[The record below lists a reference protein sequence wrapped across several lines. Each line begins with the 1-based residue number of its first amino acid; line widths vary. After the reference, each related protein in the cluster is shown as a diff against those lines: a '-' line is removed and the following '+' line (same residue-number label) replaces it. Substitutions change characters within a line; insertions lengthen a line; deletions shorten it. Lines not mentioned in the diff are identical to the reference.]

1 MDNGKK
7 IINKITNDFIDA
19 CKRNL
24 EINLQINS
32 DEGLLDKLITAQL
45 QGNMLVLEMLT
56 IQLESLRKEYQNNL
70 ISVRQGVL
78 TLGLLEKQDFLLN

>member
-1 MDNGKK
+1 MNNGKK
-7 IINKITNDFIDA
+7 IINKITSDFIDA

-24 EINLQINS
+24 EIHLQINS

-45 QGNMLVLEMLT
+45 QGNMLDLEMLT
-56 IQLESLRKEYQNNL
+56 IQFESLRKEYQNNL